1 MDSFDSSKVKG
12 RSVNEKAYQIAW
24 MVMRHELEYD
34 DIDEVVGSIY
44 GCIVYDGL
52 LERIHATL
60 DGGLSPEEERLALK
74 GESVLPLPEADQ
86 VPVMRVMFRKE
97 FLLNPDTEKRAWHAF
112 LNRFHRAMDPKGLT
126 WLEVRRGGY
135 EVSFRPGARDGPEVS
150 ALSGQL
156 NRIVQEASMEWDFPL
171 TEGPTIRDIQDEADR
186 YLLSTMSEADLVEF
200 VVERGSCCDACLRHV
215 RSLVG
220 ADRAAAQEAIS
231 SEYMRQ
237 YDMMH
242 TPQEYLFERGYDGES
257 Y

>member
-86 VPVMRVMFRKE
+86 VNTSICPGVSTRMNRVDFALPCSSSETLSNRVA
-97 FLLNPDTEKRAWHAF
+97 KRFSAVTMPP
-112 LNRFHRAMDPKGLT
+112 L
-126 WLEVRRGGY
+126 
-135 EVSFRPGARDGPEVS
+135 GPR
-150 ALSGQL
+150 L
-156 NRIVQEASMEWDFPL
+156 
-171 TEGPTIRDIQDEADR
+171 
-186 YLLSTMSEADLVEF
+186 Y
-200 VVERGSCCDACLRHV
+200 CL
-215 RSLVG
+215 
-220 ADRAAAQEAIS
+220 IS
-231 SEYMRQ
+231 S
-237 YDMMH
+237 
-242 TPQEYLFERGYDGES
+242 L
-257 Y
+257 